1 MCDNSCKFLKQ
12 VLKAIEY
19 TVYCASGFT
28 SGTSAQPKFMSNK
41 MSDAYDK
48 AGDMP
53 GNRLDKMRKGDP
65 AEYMNAVHP
74 NNHSRYVYFRVCART
89 EQDLRHWAPIN
100 YDTV

>member
-1 MCDNSCKFLKQ
+1 
-12 VLKAIEY
+12 
-19 TVYCASGFT
+19 
-28 SGTSAQPKFMSNK
+28 

-74 NNHSRYVYFRVCART
+74 NNHSRYVCFRVCART
-89 EQDLRHWAPIN
+89 EQDLRHWALYNVTAVRKVLCILKVHNVPLSYLTLEN
-100 YDTV
+100 FNA